1 MVITIERNHK
11 IYCLQ
16 IIDNIC
22 VCVCVCVCVCDYK
35 TVKYKKKMCYRQK
48 NNSDI
53 KTFEMPKN
61 IKES

>member
-1 MVITIERNHK
+1 M
-11 IYCLQ
+11 
-16 IIDNIC
+16 C